1 MCHNLVYCSCVW
13 SPYYNV
19 HNQAIE
25 RVQHKLLRYI
35 YFKENYNL
43 DDINYITVENDLG
56 ISTLQIRRLHRDIT
70 MFYKLL
76 HFNSSCPSLLN
87 KRKTF
92 MLLYDKQGKIIPSL
106 RLLIEPTM
114 ATTLLQPGQLD
125 LPTNT
130 RTAWTALLMA
140 ELLNRS

>member
-1 MCHNLVYCSCVW
+1 
-13 SPYYNV
+13 
-19 HNQAIE
+19 
-25 RVQHKLLRYI
+25 
-35 YFKENYNL
+35 
-43 DDINYITVENDLG
+43 
-56 ISTLQIRRLHRDIT
+56 
-70 MFYKLL
+70 
-76 HFNSSCPSLLN
+76 
-87 KRKTF
+87 